1 MKTIKKNTI
10 SEQKSNVVERRE
22 SWRQMKTT

>member
-22 SWRQMKTT
+22 SGRQMKKT